1 MANTVF
7 TRKMEALAKEGS
19 ESSLKLNSLPPEDRQ
34 FLSQLL
40 FELSRRDWAG
50 DVAAARQQII
60 EVTREIAPDRLY
72 WVTQRLALS
81 RQSVLKSDD
90 LP

>member
-1 MANTVF
+1 MADTAF

-19 ESSLKLNSLPPEDRQ
+19 ESMLKLNSLPPEDRH

-40 FELSRRDWAG
+40 IELSRCDWAG
-50 DVAAARQQII
+50 DVAAARHQII

-72 WVTQRLALS
+72 WVTQRLGLS
-81 RQSVLKSDD
+81 GKPAPRSGD